1 MRTALVGCGAVATE
15 YAPDLAAHDDL
26 ALVAV
31 ADTDPE
37 RAAATAAAHGATAH
51 DSTAALLDATD
62 APLVVNLTP
71 HGVHER
77 VTRACL
83 SAGRHVFSEKPL
95 ATDPDAARDLVA
107 LAAREDL
114 GLACA
119 PTNPA
124 ADPQRAARR
133 HLAEGRLGPVRAAH
147 ADVSVGRVGEWHDAP
162 DSFRRAGPLLDAAVY
177 PLTLLT
183 ELFGPVDRVIAAD
196 ATRLDPAG
204 GPDDAPDH
212 VAATLAFADGPRLQ
226 LRASMYVP
234 HRAGRFMSCA
244 LHGDD
249 GSLALPDCGTLGG
262 DGPDSYPTYARLG
275 SEPVAVP
282 PPVRRGERSRALG
295 PAELAAAVRE
305 GRRPRVGD
313 PRRGAH
319 VVAVAAAIERRAAG
333 EPAALPE
340 AGLSAPPTPDRPP
353 RPAGPGVAV
362 PAVGFGCSEY
372 RGGDEYV
379 DLEPTIRAAMDAG
392 YRLFDGAELYGTDPV
407 VGRLLD
413 EPGAPPRGACYL
425 LGKVWN
431 TNHEPDRV
439 RAACDRA
446 LAAFGV
452 DRLDGFALHWPE
464 AWAHVGPLDGLRG
477 LSHAERERLTFPR
490 DDDGEIRTADVDLA
504 TTWRAMEGLVDRGLV
519 RHLGLCNVDR
529 ETLVGL
535 CERARRPPAFVQVEH
550 HPYEPATDLLGACR
564 ERGVRVIGHTP
575 LGPDGLLAEPAVTG
589 AADAHG
595 VAPAQIV
602 LRRAVER
609 GVVPIPS
616 TTSRAHLVENL
627 DLFGFALDPAERDR
641 IDGLAGAA

>member
-1 MRTALVGCGAVATE
+1 
-15 YAPDLAAHDDL
+15 
-26 ALVAV
+26 
-31 ADTDPE
+31 
-37 RAAATAAAHGATAH
+37 
-51 DSTAALLDATD
+51 
-62 APLVVNLTP
+62 
-71 HGVHER
+71 
-77 VTRACL
+77 
-83 SAGRHVFSEKPL
+83 
-95 ATDPDAARDLVA
+95 
-107 LAAREDL
+107 
-114 GLACA
+114 
-119 PTNPA
+119 
-124 ADPQRAARR
+124 
-133 HLAEGRLGPVRAAH
+133 
-147 ADVSVGRVGEWHDAP
+147 
-162 DSFRRAGPLLDAAVY
+162 
-177 PLTLLT
+177 
-183 ELFGPVDRVIAAD
+183 
-196 ATRLDPAG
+196 
-204 GPDDAPDH
+204 
-212 VAATLAFADGPRLQ
+212 
-226 LRASMYVP
+226 
-234 HRAGRFMSCA
+234 
-244 LHGDD
+244 
-249 GSLALPDCGTLGG
+249 
-262 DGPDSYPTYARLG
+262 
-275 SEPVAVP
+275 
-282 PPVRRGERSRALG
+282 
-295 PAELAAAVRE
+295 
-305 GRRPRVGD
+305 
-313 PRRGAH
+313 
-319 VVAVAAAIERRAAG
+319 
-333 EPAALPE
+333 
-340 AGLSAPPTPDRPP
+340 
-353 RPAGPGVAV
+353 VAV

-464 AWAHVGPLDGLRG
+464 AWAHAGALDGLRG

-490 DDDGEIRTADVDLA
+490 DDDGEIRTAEVDLA
-504 TTWRAMEGLVDRGLV
+504 TTWRAMESLVDRGLV

-535 CERARRPPAFVQVEH
+535 CGRARRPPAFVEVEH
-550 HPYEPATDLLGACR
+550 HPYEPATDLRAACR

-575 LGPDGLLAEPAVTG
+575 LGPDGLLAEPAVTE

-595 VAPAQIV
+595 VTPAQVV

-641 IDGLAGAA
+641 IDGLAGSA